1 MTTQTMNAPQA
12 AAPAE
17 IQAEAQILVQSG
29 DLEGNRWSDLR
40 SDMVQ
45 VLVGLANKLGFTMI
59 PDENLLKLG
68 FPIEDESRF
77 DDGTLDTD
85 FEESAIEALLK
96 MQAQGVKFAGIA
108 ARFAHNLQVRNH
120 EPLQTDAAS

>member
-1 MTTQTMNAPQA
+1 MMAPQQ

-17 IQAEAQILVQSG
+17 VQGEPQILVQSG

-40 SDMVQ
+40 SDLVQ
-45 VLVGLANKLGFTMI
+45 VVVGLANKLGFNCI

-68 FPIEDESRF
+68 FPVEDDSRF

-85 FEESAIEALLK
+85 FEESAIEGLLK
-96 MQAQGVKFAGIA
+96 MQRDGVKFANIA

-120 EPLQTDAAS
+120 EPLQTEG